1 MATKE
6 MPTQNKDYTAV
17 KGGGGGGENNPAPAK
32 KGGAKLKEKSFRQKV
47 RDAFIAE
54 EVHDLKSY
62 VVFDVIIPAIK
73 TTFRNLLVNSIDIS
87 LFGKVSKG
95 GQGGKPGGGSYVS
108 YDRAYRSERDEPKQQ
123 TRSGNTIDV
132 REIDRIWFETREDA
146 EEQIRVIRDIYD
158 YNEGVLS
165 VAEFLDAAQLQ
176 HKATPIHTK
185 WGWIDISNASAEPYP
200 DGSGWYVNLPK
211 PRPL

>member
-1 MATKE
+1 MALKE
-6 MPTQNKDYTAV
+6 MPTQNKDNSA
-17 KGGGGGGENNPAPAK
+17 KGGSEETKPAAK
-32 KGGAKLKEKSFRQKV
+32 KGGAKLREKTFKQKV

-54 EVHDLKSY
+54 EVHDIKSY

-73 TTFRNLLVNSIDIS
+73 TTFRNLIVNSLDIS

-95 GQGGKPGGGSYVS
+95 GQGGKTGGGSYIS
-108 YDRAYRSERDEPKQQ
+108 YDRAYRSERDQPP
-123 TRSGNTIDV
+123 TRSNNQNAIDV
-132 REIDRIWFETREDA
+132 REIDRVWFETREDA

-165 VAEFLDAAQLQ
+165 VAEFLDAAQL
-176 HKATPIHTK
+176 KATPIHTK
-185 WGWIDISNASAEPYP
+185 WGWIDISNVSAEPYP